1 MSEFKAGT
9 IVTTYL
15 GGGMVGEIMGVA
27 TENGLTG
34 NFYMIKI
41 LDRGFPASGI
51 ERGAPT
57 WEGYPG
63 EYTILSE
70 KVLLVAAEA
79 LLSTLKSLG
88 KIPQN
93 PEGKVVQNERAM
105 RTAVKNMGIDD
116 THLRKFLE
124 KTAKEYMKARGEKCE
139 IIEIYPLD
147 FIVRLKYK
155 YGYGGAIHLRVPVAD
170 FFEGKSK
177 VAQMNVDTRNFM
189 KEQKAVVVEMGER
202 KPPTIEEHNRDKE
215 KLAAFQATLKGRA
228 VKMRTTAKKTRKK

>member
-1 MSEFKAGT
+1 MSELKAGT

-15 GGGMVGEIMGVA
+15 GGGMVGEVMGISSSN
-27 TENGLTG
+27 ELTG

-41 LDRGFPASGI
+41 LDREFP
-51 ERGAPT
+51 ETDTEKNTPT
-57 WEGYPG
+57 WKKYPG
-63 EYTILSE
+63 EYTVLSD
-70 KVLLVAAEA
+70 KVLSRANAALV
-79 LLSTLKSLG
+79 STLKSLG
-88 KIPQN
+88 KISQD

-105 RTAVKNMGIDD
+105 RAAVKNLDIDD
-116 THLRKFLE
+116 AHLRKFLE